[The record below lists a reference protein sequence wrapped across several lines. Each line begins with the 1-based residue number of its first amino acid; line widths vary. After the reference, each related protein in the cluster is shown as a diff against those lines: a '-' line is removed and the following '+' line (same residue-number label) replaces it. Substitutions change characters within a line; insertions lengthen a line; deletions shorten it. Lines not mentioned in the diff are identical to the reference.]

1 MSIQLADIPRVKL
14 AHLPTP
20 LEPLP
25 RLSRHLGG
33 PQIYIKRDD
42 CTGLALGGNKV
53 RKLEYLLAEAMAA
66 GADTLIT
73 EGGVQS
79 NHCRQTAAAAA
90 RTGLKCELVLKRV
103 VDWNDP
109 SYEETGNIQL
119 DHLFGAKLHFIER
132 ETDGTATMQARA
144 ELIRAAGGKP
154 WIIPIGGSTPTG
166 ALGYVRCGL
175 EMLRQ
180 ADEQGIRIDHIVHTT
195 GSCGTQAG
203 LLAAMLASSSGIQ
216 VTGISVSSPS
226 AELAPIARELT
237 LAVLDRLRI
246 KATLPAAVL
255 VIEDGYVGTAY
266 GQPTPGMVEA
276 LELAATHEGLVF
288 DPVYTGKALAGLID
302 LIRRGRFA
310 PSETVVFI
318 HTGGIPALFA
328 YRTAFGP
335 A

>member
-1 MSIQLADIPRVKL
+1 MSLQLGDIPRVRL

-20 LEPLP
+20 LEPLSH
-25 RLSRHLGG
+25 LSKHLGG
-33 PQIYIKRDD
+33 PKIYIKRDD

-66 GADTLIT
+66 GADTLLT

-90 RTGLKCELVLKRV
+90 RCGLGCELVLKRV

-109 SYEETGNIQL
+109 IYEETGNIQL

-132 ETDGTATMQARA
+132 EEDGAAFMQARA
-144 ELIRAAGGKP
+144 AELRRAGARP
-154 WIIPIGGSTPTG
+154 HVIPIGGSTPTG

-175 EMLRQ
+175 ELLRQ
-180 ADEQGIRIDHIVHTT
+180 ADEQGIRIDHVVHTT

-203 LLAAMLASSSGIQ
+203 LLAAMLASNSGIE
-216 VTGISVSSPS
+216 VTGISVSHSS
-226 AELAPIARELT
+226 AELVPLARELT
-237 LAVLDRLRI
+237 AAVLDRLGVGAEVPEDAI
-246 KATLPAAVL
+246 A
-255 VIEDGYVGTAY
+255 IEDGYVGAAY

-276 LELAATHEGLVF
+276 LELAGTLEGLVF

-302 LIRRGRFA
+302 LVRRGRFR
-310 PSETVVFI
+310 PDQTVVFI
-318 HTGGIPALFA
+318 HTGGVPALFA